1 MKPQALCWSPLL
13 LKKNPLYIRTPIR
26 SRKKRNGFFIV
37 VNILVATKWLLMLGK
52 FETETRILAMKPKGC
67 CRSLLLYQKTPSHT
81 HPDTVTKKR
90 NGFFI
95 VVSTLVATKWLLM
108 LGKFE
113 TKARILGMKPQV
125 CWRPFLL
132 SKKSISRPLQEK
144 KAKNCLTFQL
154 LFSKL
159 LFSFFENNVFT

>member
-1 MKPQALCWSPLL
+1 MATNVRKIRDLGSNFSHETAGLL
-13 LKKNPLYIRTPIR
+13 PFFTTISKK
-26 SRKKRNGFFIV
+26 
-37 VNILVATKWLLMLGK
+37 
-52 FETETRILAMKPKGC
+52 
-67 CRSLLLYQKTPSHT
+67 PSHT

-113 TKARILGMKPQV
+113 TKARIVGMKPKV
-125 CWRPFLL
+125 CCRPLLL

-144 KAKNCLTFQL
+144 KAKLRLTFQL

>member
-1 MKPQALCWSPLL
+1 MATNIRKIRDLGSNFSHETAGLL
-13 LKKNPLYIRTPIR
+13 PFFTTISKK
-26 SRKKRNGFFIV
+26 
-37 VNILVATKWLLMLGK
+37 
-52 FETETRILAMKPKGC
+52 
-67 CRSLLLYQKTPSHT
+67 PSHT

-113 TKARILGMKPQV
+113 TKARILGMKPKV
-125 CWRPFLL
+125 CCRPLLL

-144 KAKNCLTFQL
+144 KAKLRLTFQL